1 MIHPAKLG
9 QFIGSVL
16 VVLNSW
22 NASVRVGIVGTKLHF
37 YCMKVEAVQREM
49 CGKFGLNPLDP
60 VRPDINVPCSMS
72 GSTVVLQIQSLF
84 VFFYN
89 VPCVPVTFVE
99 EDLFR
104 FRARATFRARPRVQI
119 G

>member
-9 QFIGSVL
+9 QFIGAVL
-16 VVLNSW
+16 VVLTFMEREDSCW
-22 NASVRVGIVGTKLHF
+22 DRGYEIAF

-60 VRPDINVPCSMS
+60 FRPDSVQS
-72 GSTVVLQIQSLF
+72 GSTAKSINDLF
-84 VFFYN
+84 FFTTSAS
-89 VPCVPVTFVE
+89 PVTFVE

-104 FRARATFRARPRVQI
+104 ARANFRARPRVQI

>member
-9 QFIGSVL
+9 QFIGAVL
-16 VVLNSW
+16 VVLTFMERECSCW
-22 NASVRVGIVGTKLHF
+22 DRGYEIAF

-60 VRPDINVPCSMS
+60 FRPDSVQS
-72 GSTVVLQIQSLF
+72 GSTAKSINDLFFFTTSL
-84 VFFYN
+84 
-89 VPCVPVTFVE
+89 PSPVTFVE

>member
-60 VRPDINVPCSMS
+60 FRPDSVQS
-72 GSTVVLQIQSLF
+72 GSTAKSINDLFFFTTSL
-84 VFFYN
+84 
-89 VPCVPVTFVE
+89 PSPVTFVE

-104 FRARATFRARPRVQI
+104 ARANFRARPRVQI